1 MEKIMA
7 IQQEVSLEKNTNRIG
22 QVYKTMIDRKEGEYY
37 IGRTEYDSPEV
48 DNEMIIDSEGKE
60 LRIGQFYPVLVSK
73 ADFFD
78 LFGKISQ
85 I

>member
-1 MEKIMA
+1 MGNFKVL
-7 IQQEVSLEKNTNRIG
+7 VSDIL
-22 QVYKTMIDRKEGEYY
+22 QLIDGNAKFGCSGKEGDFY

-48 DNEMIIDSEGKE
+48 DNEVIIDPEGKK
-60 LRIGQFYPVLVSK
+60 LRIGQFYPVIVSK